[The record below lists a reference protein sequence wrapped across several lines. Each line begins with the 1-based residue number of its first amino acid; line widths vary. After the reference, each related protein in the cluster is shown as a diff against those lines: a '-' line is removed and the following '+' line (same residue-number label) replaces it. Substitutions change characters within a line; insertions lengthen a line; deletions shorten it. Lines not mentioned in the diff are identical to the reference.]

1 MSWQLAVGLIVAGA
15 VGTAA
20 AVTVA
25 AVAGCWALAES
36 EARMSDESAD
46 WIRGL
51 PHVGSE
57 R

>member
-1 MSWQLAVGLIVAGA
+1 MSWQLAAGLVLAGA
-15 VGTAA
+15 VGAGLSL
-20 AVTVA
+20 VTVA
-25 AVAGCWALAES
+25 TVACRVLAES